1 MNMAAKPRVVLLRG
15 HHANV
20 WDLRPWERLQA
31 DFDVSVLVTGS
42 NLHQVSGLEVEV
54 VPVRTPR
61 DALPAGRAAGAVA
74 YALGERYLRL
84 EPLLVGADIVHAAEL
99 STWFAAQAAR
109 LRSRLGFKLALTVW
123 ETIPWRD
130 TYRWPRERGYRRA
143 VLGSADRFL
152 PATDR
157 ARGTLRLEG
166 VSPELIELC
175 PPGIDLEPFASAR
188 GSSAPGRPELLSA
201 GRLVWEKGHQD
212 VLRALAALRGG
223 LAGLVAPDMGLTI
236 VGSGPEEGKLRAYAS
251 ELGLDDAVTFKP
263 TVPYAEMPALYAGAT
278 ALVLASL
285 PTRTWEE
292 QFGMVLIEALAAGTP
307 VIAAASGA
315 IPEVLGG
322 DGRLFEP
329 GDWLGLARVLAEGP
343 LASGRAFAGTPDL
356 ARLERY
362 SVDAAAQRYRDV
374 YAGLLA

>member
-1 MNMAAKPRVVLLRG
+1 MAAKPRVVLLRG

-20 WDLRPWERLQA
+20 WDLRPWERLRD

-42 NLHQVSGLEVEV
+42 NLHQISGLGIEV

-61 DALPAGRAAGAVA
+61 DSLPAGRAAGAIA
-74 YALGERYLRL
+74 YAIGERYLKL
-84 EPLLVGADIVHAAEL
+84 EPLLRGADIVHAAEL

-109 LRSRLGFKLALTVW
+109 LKGRLGFKLALTVW
-123 ETIPWRD
+123 ETIPWRGA
-130 TYRWPRERGYRRA
+130 YRWPRERAYRRA
-143 VLGSADRFL
+143 VMDAADRYL

-157 ARGTLRLEG
+157 ARRALQLEG
-166 VSPELIELC
+166 IAADLIDLC
-175 PPGIDLEPFASAR
+175 PPGIDLEPFARAEAAP
-188 GSSAPGRPELLSA
+188 SSGRPELLSA

-223 LAGLVAPDMGLTI
+223 LVGQSRGDLGLAI
-236 VGSGPEEGKLRAYAS
+236 VGSGPEEGRLRAYAN
-251 ELGLDDAVTFKP
+251 ELGLGDAVTFTP
-263 TVPYAEMPALYAGAT
+263 TVPYGEMPARYASAT

-292 QFGMVLIEALAAGTP
+292 QFGMVMVEALAAGTP

-322 DGRLFEP
+322 EGRLFEP
-329 GDWLGLARVLAEGP
+329 GDWLGLARLLADGP
-343 LASGRAFAGTPDL
+343 LASGRAFAPAPNRT
-356 ARLERY
+356 RLERY
-362 SVDAAAQRYRDV
+362 SIDAAARRYRDV
-374 YAGLLA
+374 YARLLA

>member
-1 MNMAAKPRVVLLRG
+1 MSMRSAARPRVVLLRG

-20 WDLRPWERLQA
+20 WDLRPWERLSD

-42 NLHQVSGLEVEV
+42 NLHQVSGLEIDV
-54 VPVRTPR
+54 VSVRTPR
-61 DALPAGRAAGAVA
+61 DSLPAGRVAGAMA
-74 YALGERYLRL
+74 YAIGERYLRV
-84 EPLLVGADIVHAAEL
+84 EPVLRGADIVHAAEL

-109 LRSRLGFKLALTVW
+109 LKSRLGFRLVLTVW

-130 TYRWPRERGYRRA
+130 TYRWPRERAYRRA
-143 VLGSADRFL
+143 VLAGGDRFL

-157 ARGTLRLEG
+157 ARRTLELEG
-166 VSPELIELC
+166 VRPESIELC
-175 PPGIDLEPFASAR
+175 PPGIDLERFARAEAH
-188 GSSAPGRPELLSA
+188 APGDRLELLSA

-223 LAGLVAPDMGLTI
+223 MAGPPRRDARLTI
-236 VGSGPEEGKLRAYAS
+236 VGSGPEEGKLRAYAG
-251 ELGLDDAVTFKP
+251 ELGVADAVTFRA
-263 TVPYAEMPALYAGAT
+263 TVPYAEMPALYAGAG

-307 VIAAASGA
+307 VVAAASGA
-315 IPEVLGG
+315 IPEVLDGA
-322 DGRLFEP
+322 GRLFEP
-329 GDWLGLARVLAEGP
+329 GDWLGLAKVLAELPPAG
-343 LASGRAFAGTPDL
+343 AQAFDRR
-356 ARLERY
+356 RLERY
-362 SVDAAAQRYRDV
+362 SIEAAAARYREV